1 MCSIACSF
9 FHLNG
14 SVVVVFVVRFVLVFD
29 KLTILVSKII
39 AYRRTNGKKIGK
51 CIKGYADM
59 NEMNM
64 YIGACVSD
72 KDMQAIFMN
81 TNDFRLY
88 QTHVTIQPILLSIY
102 ISNALHAKPIGK
114 WLFAKL
120 EKNDSKQS
128 RKDTIKNKQMLW
140 QQVIKDNNSKRES
153 KRLERT
159 VAVTVAVAS
168 TASRNII
175 HI

>member
-1 MCSIACSF
+1 
-9 FHLNG
+9 
-14 SVVVVFVVRFVLVFD
+14 
-29 KLTILVSKII
+29 
-39 AYRRTNGKKIGK
+39 
-51 CIKGYADM
+51 M

-72 KDMQAIFMN
+72 KDTQAIFMN

-153 KRLERT
+153 KRPERT
-159 VAVTVAVAS
+159 VAVTVAVAVAS

>member
-1 MCSIACSF
+1 
-9 FHLNG
+9 
-14 SVVVVFVVRFVLVFD
+14 
-29 KLTILVSKII
+29 
-39 AYRRTNGKKIGK
+39 
-51 CIKGYADM
+51 M

-81 TNDFRLY
+81 TNDCRLY

-128 RKDTIKNKQMLW
+128 TKDTIKNKQMLW
-140 QQVIKDNNSKRES
+140 QQVIKDNNSKREL
-153 KRLERT
+153 KR
-159 VAVTVAVAS
+159 
-168 TASRNII
+168 
-175 HI
+175 